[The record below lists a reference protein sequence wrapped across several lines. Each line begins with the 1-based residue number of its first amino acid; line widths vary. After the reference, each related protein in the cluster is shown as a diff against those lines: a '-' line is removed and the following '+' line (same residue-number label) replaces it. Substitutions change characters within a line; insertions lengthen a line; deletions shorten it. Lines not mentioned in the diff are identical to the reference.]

1 MKIRSSVVFV
11 LSAFAAACTAGPGS
25 VATAEPSEI
34 APTTRPT
41 LAVTAAPPTPPALPG
56 PSQVIEVGE
65 PVWGV
70 GAVGGALWVEGEGRI
85 HHHDGATGKK
95 LGELPGSWPRVAGDS
110 LWYLRDDELVEAD
123 GATGEERAVYKP
135 PVLGT
140 AVVDGVLWSASEDTG
155 ILTGVNLRTN
165 KVTYRLELPRGE
177 PKWIEPWEG
186 LLWVLIDGSGG
197 IIVRV
202 DPATGTIK
210 DQLDAGYRPHSA
222 AVAFGSLW
230 VTDHGRTRLLRYG
243 PDGTTEA
250 EIPGPG
256 MSVAIAA
263 SRDAMWAASPTGV
276 MRVDP
281 KSNQVTGEV
290 ALGHGDWYGMALS
303 GKSLWLTS
311 AEAGRLY
318 QIDPG
323 P

>member
-1 MKIRSSVVFV
+1 M
-11 LSAFAAACTAGPGS
+11 
-25 VATAEPSEI
+25 
-34 APTTRPT
+34 
-41 LAVTAAPPTPPALPG
+41 
-56 PSQVIEVGE
+56 GE

-70 GAVGGALWVEGEGRI
+70 DAAGGALWVEGEGRI
-85 HHHDGATGKK
+85 HHLDGATGKK
-95 LGELPGSWPRVAGDS
+95 LGEMRGSWPHVAGDS

-123 GATGEERAVYKP
+123 GSTGEERTVYKP

-165 KVTYRLELPRGE
+165 RVAFKLELPPGE

-186 LLWVLIDGSGG
+186 LLWILIDGSGG
-197 IIVRV
+197 IVVRV

-243 PDGTTEA
+243 PDGTEA

-263 SRDAMWAASPTGV
+263 SRDAIWAASPTGV

-281 KSNQVTGEV
+281 ESNQVTGEV
-290 ALGHGDWYGMALS
+290 ALGAGDWYGMAFS
-303 GKSLWLTS
+303 RDSLWLTS
-311 AEAGRLY
+311 PDGGRLY